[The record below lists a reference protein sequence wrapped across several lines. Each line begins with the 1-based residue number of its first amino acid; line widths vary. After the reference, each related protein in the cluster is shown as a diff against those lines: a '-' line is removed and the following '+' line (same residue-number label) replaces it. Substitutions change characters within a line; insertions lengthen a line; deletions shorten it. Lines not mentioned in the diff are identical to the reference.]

1 MATQMDQHPLVGYL
15 DMQAQVGITKH
26 LGGFAATNAL
36 LERCYIGKAREVL
49 YVGAGIGAG
58 PSYIARAYGCHV
70 TSIDLSA
77 RMIAWSRL
85 RAREDGVADRIDLQV
100 ADVLSLPFA
109 ANTFDAVIC
118 ESVLGF
124 VEEKSQAIASCVRV
138 AKPGGYVG
146 LNETLWVVA
155 PPPDLAFRMHE
166 FGVTIFAADFWQA
179 LWDESGL
186 GERIV
191 TFHQID
197 TRAEIKSRIEW
208 VGWRWALRAW
218 RRLIWLYLAKPE
230 MRRAI
235 NDQYGSAMDTVPFM
249 GYGLFSGRK

>member
-1 MATQMDQHPLVGYL
+1 MATQTELDPLSGYL

-26 LGGFAATNAL
+26 LGGFPATHAL
-36 LERCYIGKAREVL
+36 LLRCHIDKAREVL

-58 PSYIARAYGCHV
+58 PSYIARTYGCHV

-85 RAREDGVADRIDLQV
+85 RACEDRVADRIALQV
-100 ADVLSLPFA
+100 ADVLNLPFA
-109 ANTFDAVIC
+109 TNTFDAVIC

-124 VEEKSQAIASCVRV
+124 VNEKSRAIASCVRV

-146 LNETLWVVA
+146 LNETLWVIA
-155 PPPDLAFRMHE
+155 PTPDLALHIDD
-166 FGVTIFAADFWQA
+166 FGVSIFPRDFWQA

-186 GERIV
+186 VERIA

-197 TRAEIKSRIEW
+197 ARTEIKSRIEW

-218 RRLIWLYLAKPE
+218 RRLIRLYLTNPGI
-230 MRRAI
+230 RQAI
-235 NDQYGSAMDTVPFM
+235 KDQFGSAMDTIPYM
-249 GYGLFSGRK
+249 GYGLFTGRK